1 MDTTKSARDL
11 IRFQGNRL
19 NGTSCSRGLFIF
31 QINVLFP
38 MRIDHLFMKNLTT
51 LHEKHILTNLEN
63 NKVQTT
69 RFDCRDPS
77 VPFLS

>member
-38 MRIDHLFMKNLTT
+38 MRIDHLFISC
-51 LHEKHILTNLEN
+51 HINQECLATG
-63 NKVQTT
+63 
-69 RFDCRDPS
+69 S
-77 VPFLS
+77 FLM